1 MKCLHGSVKC
11 KMWRTI
17 QLLPKIG
24 RSINFMS
31 ESLCAWGLLQEC
43 LPPEQLVSLVSH
55 FLGKV
60 RINLSEKMQA
70 LETKRCRIHDGQFV
84 SINNHDYQKVYCYAQ
99 IRIFIFI
106 LCSIWWAETW
116 NWTEQIRLTFLYL

>member
-1 MKCLHGSVKC
+1 M
-11 KMWRTI
+11 
-17 QLLPKIG
+17 
-24 RSINFMS
+24 
-31 ESLCAWGLLQEC
+31 
-43 LPPEQLVSLVSH
+43 VSLVSH

-106 LCSIWWAETW
+106 LCSIRVKLDDLKPE
-116 NWTEQIRLTFLYL
+116 TEQIRLTFLYL